1 MAFNEAELDRIVKSL
16 SDSLS
21 RINNDLSRFSAIQ
34 TRVTSELEN
43 VSSRGLKNI
52 QDMLVDSESK
62 LKDVIEKEIEAREDR
77 TNDINQKLKDIANEE
92 TLLRREASKHE
103 SVEVNKHVEERVRQ
117 LAQER
122 EQYEVML
129 EVQRLYNEGKAEEA
143 RQLEQAYNVRKEIN
157 AALETENQRHINE
170 LGKQNREIESGI
182 TKFAT
187 ITVKSLT
194 QQIESGVNSVTAV
207 YEQHASKLSVALDTT
222 VQGISDL
229 QNKIASNLRDEGLS
243 RAISNVQVLTE
254 AATLTAAGYTNIEN
268 IQQSATDIAI
278 GRQLAPNLDF
288 SNATVRNLTNVFGS
302 DFTNKFTAIQQATQ
316 ETAGSVVSMEATISS
331 MMNGLEPVFTNAELQ
346 SAALQGA
353 SNVSA
358 TLSAAREQN
367 LITETQEKEYLS
379 MINELMDPSKAFT
392 SSNTAVK
399 VAAQSFYA
407 QGELTPDAALSA
419 LLSATQSMYSTVGQS
434 MSASDVIA
442 RSLYASAMGM
452 NSMQAAYMPSGY
464 TSVDMVT
471 TADLGTTYQ
480 EQLENLQSGRYTTR
494 AQQEQNVMSNAAVV
508 QTLGNF
514 AKEYP
519 ILYKTTS
526 AQMFTLVNSL
536 PERFARAMSMRG
548 GTSISS
554 GIRGGSAAD
563 GLEDIYSNSR
573 GYLSQTL
580 GEDNLLVEMGLLSNQ
595 LSRGLNGTHKFL
607 NSTAMRANLSPSAA
621 LGVGMWGLTSA
632 GNILTDVFDPSKE
645 TWTQKLG
652 SGGDKLSSTMDWAGV
667 GASTGMLIGS
677 ISGVPFGNAIGAA
690 VGAIIGG
697 AGGYWAA
704 VKANTEALEA
714 QTKATEEQ
722 NKMMDETLG
731 KGVTYKSTLEAQ
743 SELAAGGGTV
753 SLAGG
758 KTAAID
764 TDWYNSH
771 ATGLDYVPYD
781 NYVARLH
788 KGEAVVTANA
798 ASSLRKSNPNFWNMP
813 SNNGDVVDALERQTQ
828 SIVEAVSGEDEIKP
842 LARNTGPKQYTIT
855 NAYA

>member
-21 RINNDLSRFSAIQ
+21 KINNDLSRFSAIQ

-62 LKDVIEKEIEAREDR
+62 LKDVIEKEIEARESR
-77 TNDINQKLKDIANEE
+77 TNDINQKLKDITNEE
-92 TLLRREASKHE
+92 ILLRREASKHE
-103 SVEVNKHVEERVRQ
+103 SIEINKHVEERVVQ

-129 EVQRLYNEGKAEEA
+129 EIQRLYNEGKAEEA

-157 AALETENQRHINE
+157 AALETENQRHISE

-194 QQIESGVNSVTAV
+194 QQIESGVNSVTTV

-254 AATLTAAGYTNIEN
+254 AATLTSAGYTNIEN

-288 SNATVRNLTNVFGS
+288 SNTTVRNLTNVFGS

-331 MMNGLEPVFTNAELQ
+331 MMSGLEPVFTNAELQ

-434 MSASDVIA
+434 MSANDVIA
-442 RSLYASAMGM
+442 RSLFANAMGM

-464 TSVDMVT
+464 TSVGMT
-471 TADLGTTYQ
+471 TTGDLGATYQ

-494 AQQEQNVMSNAAVV
+494 AQQEQNIISNAAIV

-536 PERFARAMSMRG
+536 PERFARAVSMRG
-548 GTSISS
+548 TSIGGRRIGGGG
-554 GIRGGSAAD
+554 GISD
-563 GLEDIYSNSR
+563 EIEDVFSDSRSYLTQNLSDSNV
-573 GYLSQTL
+573 
-580 GEDNLLVEMGLLSNQ
+580 LVGMGLLSNQ
-595 LSRGLNGTHKFL
+595 LSSGFRGTHSLL
-607 NSTAMRANLSPSAA
+607 NSRAMRANLSSGAA

-632 GNILTDVFDPSKE
+632 GSIATDIFDPSKE
-645 TWTQKLG
+645 TWAQRLG
-652 SGGDKLSSTMDWAGV
+652 SGGDVGSSMANWAGV
-667 GASTGMLIGS
+667 GASAGMLLGTVIPGL
-677 ISGVPFGNAIGAA
+677 GNAVGTAIGAA
-690 VGAIIGG
+690 VGG
-697 AGGYWAA
+697 AGGLIAA
-704 VKANTEALEA
+704 ISAQREATEA

-764 TDWYNSH
+764 TEWYSH

-828 SIVEAVSGEDEIKP
+828 SIVEAVNGEDEIKP

-855 NAYA
+855 NVYA